1 MATAPLEQT
10 RPITDEAAAD
20 PMARLLAACRARRD
34 EFGEKQQISQDV
46 VQLMK
51 QAGVYRACVARSLGG
66 DEVSPAT
73 FLRMIERIAQADGS
87 AGWVASFGVSAT
99 YLGSLP
105 MASLQEM
112 YANGPDVVFSGM
124 IFPPQPATP
133 VGDALEVS
141 GRWSWGSGST
151 GADYIGV
158 GIKVEGDASTGGLPL
173 VAVMP
178 AHKAQ
183 IVRNWNVIGLK
194 GTGSHDVV
202 VDKVMVPREWTFVR
216 GSKSNLEGALFRY
229 PAMALAAQVLA
240 VVALGVGRAAIE
252 ELMDYAL
259 GRTSITGAPTLA
271 NRPNVQMDLA
281 RAEATLRSARAFFYE
296 TTEEAFDVLQRGD
309 DLTPKQ
315 IALLRLG
322 ASHAARAGSDVAG
335 AVYRMSGTTGI
346 FEGHPVAHYM
356 HDAMIVPQH
365 AFLAD
370 GTFESAGKVFFG
382 LTPPPGFP

>member
-10 RPITDEAAAD
+10 RPTTDEAAAD
-20 PMARLLAACRARRD
+20 PMARLLAACRARRN
-34 EFGEKQQISQDV
+34 EFGEKQQISEDV
-46 VQLMK
+46 VELMK
-51 QAGVYRACVARSLGG
+51 QAGVYRACVAKALGG

-73 FLRMIERIAQADGS
+73 FLSMIERIAQADGS

-124 IFPPQPATP
+124 IFPPQPARP
-133 VGDALEVS
+133 VGNALEVS

-158 GIKVEGDASTGGLPL
+158 GIKVEGDSSTGGLPL

-194 GTGSHDVV
+194 GTGSHDVMV
-202 VDKVMVPREWTFVR
+202 EKVMVPREWTFVR

-296 TTEEAFDVLQRGD
+296 TTEEAFDASQRGE
-309 DLTPKQ
+309 DLSPKQ

-322 ASHAARAGSDVAG
+322 ASHAARAGSDVAS

>member
-1 MATAPLEQT
+1 MATAPILNT
-10 RPITDEAAAD
+10 TAAAPASD
-20 PMARLLAACRARRD
+20 PMAFLLDTVRRRRD
-34 EFGEKQQISQDV
+34 EFTQGQQISADV
-46 VQLMK
+46 VELMK
-51 QAGVYRACVARSLGG
+51 QAGVYRACVAKQLGG
-66 DEVSPAT
+66 DEVSPGT

-87 AGWVASFGVSAT
+87 TGWVASFGVSAA
-99 YLGSLP
+99 YLASLP
-105 MASLQEM
+105 LDTLQQM

-124 IFPPQPATP
+124 IFPPQAARP
-133 VGDALEVS
+133 VGNALEVN

-158 GIKVEGDASTGGLPL
+158 GVKVEGDPSTGGLPL

-178 AHKAQ
+178 ARQVQ
-183 IVRNWNVIGLK
+183 IVHNWNVIGLK

-202 VDKVMVPREWTFVR
+202 VENVMVPREWTFVR
-216 GSKSNLEGALFRY
+216 GSAPNLDGALFRY

-252 ELMDYAL
+252 ELMDYAA

-271 NRPNVQMDLA
+271 NRPNVQTDLA

-296 TTEEAFDVLQRGD
+296 STEEAWDTLLRGDVLM
-309 DLTPKQ
+309 PKQ
-315 IALLRLG
+315 IALVRLG
-322 ASHAARAGSDVAG
+322 ASHAARAGSDVAT

-346 FEGHPVAHYM
+346 FAGHPVAHYM

-370 GTFESAGKVFFG
+370 GTFESAGKVLFG